1 MGAGAGQD
9 TLRVPGPFSAPLGMD
24 LPPAGCWGRA
34 GLRGRAGQRGGTG
47 PAAGTWQ
54 QGSAAR
60 LSRALNPARG
70 AVSRQ
75 PAVS

>member
-1 MGAGAGQD
+1 MAMGAGAGQD
-9 TLRVPGPFSAPLGMD
+9 TLRVPGPVSAPLGTD

-34 GLRGRAGQRGGTG
+34 GWCGGTG

-70 AVSRQ
+70 TVSRQ